1 MQNQEVIPYL
11 HDHVTSSAAEIS
23 ESWLLR
29 ALLHPPERLAVPRSS
44 SNLGKPLCTVC
55 VDGLGHTCHTHTFFF
70 LYLRVIFTIRS
81 SESSCS
87 YSHWTVKG
95 TASNTGWKLTETG
108 PWAHTKKKRKNKKT
122 FPLSC
127 SPAPAKSQ
135 LNCPLLHRIALAI
148 RFTIGQLIGCCTGDR
163 RRQWASLP
171 KAMLEMT
178 EDEFMV
184 APSPRAGR

>member
-1 MQNQEVIPYL
+1 MIPYL

-108 PWAHTKKKRKNKKT
+108 PWAHTKKKKKQKNLPTQLLSSPSQEPGELPVATSHCLGYKVYNWAAYRMLYRGQKKT
-122 FPLSC
+122 VGLF
-127 SPAPAKSQ
+127 AKG
-135 LNCPLLHRIALAI
+135 NA
-148 RFTIGQLIGCCTGDR
+148 GNDR
-163 RRQWASLP
+163 
-171 KAMLEMT
+171 
-178 EDEFMV
+178 
-184 APSPRAGR
+184 G